1 MQDLAN
7 VTVRK
12 GETAELICLAAG
24 DALPHIRFMKTI
36 NDTEYELVK
45 LKEFENR
52 ISTDTI
58 STSIKTEFFKRYLWI
73 YNVTF
78 ADAGKYTCKAG
89 NSIGIT
95 RKDVYLIVE
104 EKPPIGEN
112 RILFSVRRLDHLVTV
127 MAVEVFLKYCISS
140 FAHTKNSC
148 TGSGFFLI

>member
-1 MQDLAN
+1 VQDLAN

-36 NDTEYELVK
+36 NDTEYQVVT
-45 LKEFENR
+45 LKEIENR
-52 ISTDTI
+52 KNTDTI

-89 NSIGIT
+89 NSIGTT
-95 RKDVYLIVE
+95 RKDMYLIVE
-104 EKPPIGEN
+104 EEPIGEN
-112 RILFSVRRLDHLVTV
+112 RILFSVVRRLGHLVTV
-127 MAVEVFLKYCISS
+127 IAVKVFLKYSISS
-140 FAHTKNSC
+140 FADVKNSC
-148 TGSGFFLI
+148 TGSIFF